1 MGLFEVLVEEI
12 ALEGLDGITLP
23 TLWLRLEV
31 RSSENTIVLPEQNKI
46 EPIFWDYL
54 CKHDEMD
61 LYKIPVAREEPQIFD
76 RF

>member
-1 MGLFEVLVEEI
+1 MNLFEVLVEEI

-23 TLWLRLEV
+23 TLWLRLKV
-31 RSSENTIVLPEQNKI
+31 RDSEKAIVLPQQNKI
-46 EPIFWDYL
+46 EPIFWHYL

-61 LYKIPVAREEPQIFD
+61 FYKIPEARREPQIFD